1 MWKALKAKA
10 DNLKPWQW
18 FCLLYLAGFIC
29 VLLLSQV
36 MNLAILLFI

>member
-1 MWKALKAKA
+1 MFKALKAKM

-18 FCLLYLAGFIC
+18 FCLLYLGGFIG
-29 VLLLSQV
+29 VALLSQV